1 MMKNK
6 SLWTSL
12 FNAGAAG
19 DRSNWKFGWSP
30 KSPLRTTEDG
40 NPRHGARPAQE
51 RHIVAGYG
59 LLIQRPRSHW

>member
-12 FNAGAAG
+12 FNQAGQTG

-30 KSPLRTTEDG
+30 KSPLRAAEGDSVRRSG
-40 NPRHGARPAQE
+40 QE
-51 RHIVAGYG
+51 RPIVAGYG
-59 LLIQRPRSHW
+59 LLIQRHRSPW